1 MDLEL
6 LIFKNKDMKNLK
18 DFGVRELAENES
30 SEINGGGILAFLFG
44 VVVEMSKHEE
54 QQAVNKAMHVLP
66 K

>member
-1 MDLEL
+1 
-6 LIFKNKDMKNLK
+6 MKNLK